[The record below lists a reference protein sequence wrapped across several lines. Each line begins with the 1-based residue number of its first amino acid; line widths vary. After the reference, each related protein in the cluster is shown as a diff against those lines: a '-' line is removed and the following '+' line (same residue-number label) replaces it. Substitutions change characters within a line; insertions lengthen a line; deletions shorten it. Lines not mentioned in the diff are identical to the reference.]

1 MNFLIINLIILF
13 FSRIDFD
20 PYCNS
25 NNSTDLIFEEYSY
38 LVKPLKNKELIPT
51 MRLVNTFDEKIV
63 TDFILQEVISG
74 EDFSG
79 TTNNNSKFLIDL
91 DQNIKHVEETIPN
104 LIFSRNKKIAILW
117 LNYLKEVQQEANYK
131 VKDFLEISDLKLT
144 RMMTKK

>member
-1 MNFLIINLIILF
+1 
-13 FSRIDFD
+13 
-20 PYCNS
+20 
-25 NNSTDLIFEEYSY
+25 
-38 LVKPLKNKELIPT
+38 